1 MLGMYICKWNS
12 LNKLSII
19 VCLFTLLFA
28 SCSDDNL
35 SLTQCDED
43 SFSQV
48 VKRAPNEEKKEIDWG
63 AVAIADGGGAA
74 LGCALAKYSLNPYV
88 IIASAAGVG
97 AYASYCEYERQKEI
111 IENL

>member
-12 LNKLSII
+12 FNKLSII

-43 SFSQV
+43 SFS
-48 VKRAPNEEKKEIDWG
+48 
-63 AVAIADGGGAA
+63 
-74 LGCALAKYSLNPYV
+74 S
-88 IIASAAGVG
+88 S
-97 AYASYCEYERQKEI
+97 
-111 IENL
+111 